1 METQLSILFVL
12 GIFFILIGIAVLFLP
27 EVKEKKTPQ
36 LYSSLNTTKKKVY
49 YFQKIKSNNVVKGTI
64 LLLVLLLITS
74 IFIPSLQTSSSASS
88 SGTSSSGS
96 SPSSLSSSSG
106 SIPSSSTVSSGS
118 SVTSSSIA
126 SFTVTFVT
134 NIDEVIE
141 PQTFNENNLIVQ
153 PSLTRTGFQLRGWFT
168 SNDSGVTALLAWDFL
183 NDRLTEDL
191 TLYAFWDV
199 LSFTIS
205 FESNDGSSVEAIDA
219 DFGSLIIEPTSPVK
233 AGFTFAGWYNQALT
247 ERFEFTT
254 MGAEDLT
261 LYARWIEN
269 ASVITFDTNGGN
281 SLKTIVEEV
290 GFNLNSLPVTQKEG
304 FVFLGWYLESTF
316 TTSVTFPMNLVDAS
330 YTLFA
335 KWTVKIDRF
344 TTSGSHHFVLDESGQ
359 LYGLGSNFK
368 GTLGFGEVTMNLTV
382 LTLIPTDFLQSGET
396 IISAQGAG
404 AGTSYPFSVLMTS
417 LGRIF
422 VAGVNNFGQLGL
434 GDLVDRTTF
443 TEMPLTFL
451 NENEKVE
458 QFSLGAQHGMMLTNE
473 GRLFT
478 WGRRGY
484 ALGIGD
490 DGLFNDLATP
500 ALLEI
505 PEFEEGE
512 TIKKIFGYTFT
523 SIVITSTNRLF
534 MWGSKNDGF
543 GTGTASMVTPGRPEL
558 VNLPTLLENEYVED
572 FIDATFGVYQ
582 FVLRTNLGR
591 FLVWGRNSNGELN
604 NGNTNTS
611 LSSLVLTIDDLNEN
625 EVISVVSNSASSMHV
640 VTNQGRVFAW
650 GRNVFGQLG
659 LGNKDPFTTPQLVNF
674 DHLVFFEGE
683 TIVDA
688 VGAVDQNHLITSLG
702 RLIVYGSR
710 YTELPQFLD

>member
-1 METQLSILFVL
+1 
-12 GIFFILIGIAVLFLP
+12 
-27 EVKEKKTPQ
+27 
-36 LYSSLNTTKKKVY
+36 
-49 YFQKIKSNNVVKGTI
+49 
-64 LLLVLLLITS
+64 
-74 IFIPSLQTSSSASS
+74 
-88 SGTSSSGS
+88 
-96 SPSSLSSSSG
+96 
-106 SIPSSSTVSSGS
+106 
-118 SVTSSSIA
+118 
-126 SFTVTFVT
+126 VT

-205 FESNDGSSVEAIDA
+205 FESNNGSSVEAIDA

-269 ASVITFDTNGGN
+269 ASVITFDTNGGD
-281 SLKTIVEEV
+281 SLKAIVEEV
-290 GFNLNSLPVTQKEG
+290 GFNLNTLPVTQKEG

-316 TTSVTFPMNLVDAS
+316 TTSVTLPMNLVDAS

-422 VAGVNNFGQLGL
+422 VAGVNNYGQLGL

-458 QFSLGAQHGMMLTNE
+458 QFSLGSQHGMMLTNE

-484 ALGIGD
+484 ALGIGN
-490 DGLFNDLATP
+490 DGLFNDLTTP

-512 TIKKIFGYTFT
+512 TIKKIFGYTFS

-591 FLVWGRNSNGELN
+591 FLIWGRNSNGELN
-604 NGNTNTS
+604 NGNTNAS

-625 EVISVVSNSASSMHV
+625 EVISVVSNSGSSMHV

-659 LGNKDPFTTPQLVNF
+659 LGNRDPFTTPQLVNF

-702 RLIVYGSR
+702 RLIVYGNR
-710 YTELPQFLD
+710 YTVLPQFLG

>member
-74 IFIPSLQTSSSASS
+74 VFIPSLQTSSSASS

-96 SPSSLSSSSG
+96 SSSSVSSSG
-106 SIPSSSTVSSGS
+106 SIPSSSTVSSES

-141 PQTFNENNLIVQ
+141 PQTINENNLIVQ

-281 SLKTIVEEV
+281 SLKAIVEEV

-316 TTSVTFPMNLVDAS
+316 TTSVTLPMNLVDTS

-344 TTSGSHHFVLDESGQ
+344 TTGGSHHFVLDESGQ
-359 LYGLGSNFK
+359 LYGLGFNFK

-484 ALGIGD
+484 ALGIGN
-490 DGLFNDLATP
+490 DGLFNDLTTP

-505 PEFEEGE
+505 PELEEDE
-512 TIKKIFGYTFT
+512 TIKKIFGYTFS

-591 FLVWGRNSNGELN
+591 FLIWGRNSNGELN

-625 EVISVVSNSASSMHV
+625 EVISVVSNSGSSMHV

-659 LGNKDPFTTPQLVNF
+659 LGNRDPFTTPQLVNF

-702 RLIVYGSR
+702 RLIVYGNW
-710 YTELPQFLD
+710 YTVLPQFLN